1 MRIAAVGVALPSRRV
16 SNKEILG
23 LIRRHSEK
31 TFPGDLADAIKRI
44 GVLLQRSGA
53 ESRYWLGADENP
65 IGLTARAVAEALN
78 AADCDRREIDL
89 LIYTG
94 IDRGFAEPANA
105 YFIAQAIGMERVHC
119 FDVLDACNGWSRS
132 VQLVYALFK
141 AGMYRRALLVSSEFP
156 LFEGGPIYP
165 DLFELR
171 TSDDVG
177 RSFAGFTLGEGVA
190 ATVLSNDPEYEWEFH
205 FASRTDLVNL
215 CTVPLPGYERYS
227 ARSGY
232 LPANGLMRFSS
243 DGGRMFSEGRREI
256 TKLFLELSIL
266 TEDIVAIFPHAAT
279 VRDWIDGAAA
289 LGVDQLIYNIYPYC
303 GNLSSASVPVG
314 IALAANDGRIQRGDR
329 LVCVT
334 GSAGMSFAAYSLVF

>member
-1 MRIAAVGVALPSRRV
+1 MRVAAVKAALPSRRV
-16 SNKEILG
+16 SNEEILD
-23 LIRRHSEK
+23 LVRHHSEK
-31 TFPGDLADAIKRI
+31 TFSGDLAEAVERI
-44 GVLLQRSGA
+44 GALLQRSGA
-53 ESRYWLGADENP
+53 ESRYWLGADQTA
-65 IGLTARAVAEALN
+65 IGLTARAVAEALS

-94 IDRGFAEPANA
+94 IDRGFVEPANA
-105 YFIAQAIGMERVHC
+105 YFVAQAVGMERVHC

-171 TSDDVG
+171 TSEDVG

-190 ATVLSNDPEYEWEFH
+190 ATVLTSDPECQWEFH
-205 FASRTDLVNL
+205 FASRADLAAL

-227 ARSGY
+227 APSGY
-232 LPANGLMRFSS
+232 LPPNGLMRFSS
-243 DGGRMFSEGRREI
+243 DGGRMFSESRREI
-256 TKLFLELSIL
+256 TKLFLELSIR
-266 TEDIVAIFPHAAT
+266 TEDIVAIFPHAAI
-279 VRDWIDGAAA
+279 VRDWVEGAAG
-289 LGVDQLIYNIYPYC
+289 LGVDQLIYNIYPHC
-303 GNLSSASVPVG
+303 GNLASASVPVG
-314 IALAANDGRIQRGDR
+314 IALAADDGRIRRGDR